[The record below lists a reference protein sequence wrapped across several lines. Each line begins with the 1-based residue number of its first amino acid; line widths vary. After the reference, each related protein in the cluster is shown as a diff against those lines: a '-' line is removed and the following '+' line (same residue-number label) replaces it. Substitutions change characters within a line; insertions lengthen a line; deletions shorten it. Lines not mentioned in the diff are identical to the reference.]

1 MVVFH
6 LEKKSKEN
14 NCWYFIIV
22 NDVLIFLAT
31 YKYETLISLILHF
44 FVTTLVLWS
53 QHLLENTIIET
64 TSLRLLTRQQ
74 LKYCYTLQFM
84 HGKRVYTRLHG
95 FGGLNDR
102 DGRDK
107 IYQLYRSKEKD
118 FYRSSEESKGNINDH
133 KWEQ

>member
-1 MVVFH
+1 
-6 LEKKSKEN
+6 
-14 NCWYFIIV
+14 
-22 NDVLIFLAT
+22 
-31 YKYETLISLILHF
+31 
-44 FVTTLVLWS
+44 
-53 QHLLENTIIET
+53 
-64 TSLRLLTRQQ
+64 
-74 LKYCYTLQFM
+74 M

-133 KWEQ
+133 K